1 MKLFILALLATAAVA
16 AASLFVGVSEMT
28 FSTLLSGQGGQ
39 RAWMVLG
46 ASRVPRTLALIL
58 AGAGMAVAGTIMQM
72 LSRNRFVEPSTAG
85 TVESA
90 SLGMLAVLLLAP
102 DLPVIMKMLVAAA
115 FALAGTAVFLSIL
128 RRVPLHSPVLVPLIG
143 LMLGGVINACTTFF
157 AYRYD
162 LLQAMGAWTS
172 GDFSAVLRGR
182 YEVLWVAL
190 ALTVAAYIAADR
202 FTVAGMGEDFSTNL
216 GLDYRKVVGLG
227 LVIVSMVTAS
237 VVVTAG
243 ILPFIGLIVP
253 NLVSMVMGDRLRH
266 TLPWIALSG
275 AALVL
280 VCDMIGRLVNAPYE
294 IPVGSVLGVVG
305 SLFFLNLLLRRRLRA
320 A

>member
-1 MKLFILALLATAAVA
+1 MAAI
-16 AASLFVGVSEMT
+16 SLFVGVSDV
-28 FSTLLSGQGGQ
+28 SLLAIVSGQ
-39 RAWMVLG
+39 ADEKMLMVLA
-46 ASRVPRTLALIL
+46 ASRFPRTLALIL

-102 DLPVIMKMLVAAA
+102 GLPVMLKMLVASA
-115 FALAGTAVFLSIL
+115 FALAGTGLFLAIL
-128 RRVPLHSPVLVPLIG
+128 RKVPLRSPVLVPLIG

-162 LLQAMGAWTS
+162 LMQAMGAWTS
-172 GDFSAVLRGR
+172 GDFSTVLRGR
-182 YEVLWVAL
+182 YEVLWVAC

-216 GLDYRKVVGLG
+216 GLNYGRVVALG
-227 LVIVSMVTAS
+227 LIIVSMVTAS

-253 NLVSMVMGDRLRH
+253 NLVSMIMGDRLRH
-266 TLPWIALSG
+266 TLPWIALTG

-280 VCDMIGRLVNAPYE
+280 VCDIVGRVVNAPYE
-294 IPVGSVLGVVG
+294 IPVGSVLGIVG
-305 SLFFLNLLLRRRLRA
+305 SLFFLNMLLRRRFRA